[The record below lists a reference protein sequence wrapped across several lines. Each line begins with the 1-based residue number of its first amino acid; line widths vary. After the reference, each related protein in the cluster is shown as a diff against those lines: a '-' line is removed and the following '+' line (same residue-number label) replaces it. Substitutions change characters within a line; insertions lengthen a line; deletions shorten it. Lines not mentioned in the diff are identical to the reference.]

1 MEFLFRVYFN
11 HVKLIIQIPCFNE
24 AETLP
29 ATLADLPPEIDG
41 IDLVEVLVVDDGSA
55 DGTADV
61 ARRLG
66 VEHIVR
72 LKENRGL
79 AAAFSRG
86 LDAALAA
93 GADIIV
99 NTDADN
105 QYVAADI
112 AKLVA
117 PIARGEADIVIGAR
131 PIGEMA
137 DFSFAKKR
145 LQRLGSLVVRMLSG
159 TRVPDATSGFRAYSR
174 EAAMRLV
181 VLSGFTYT
189 VETIIQSQYKGLSVL
204 SVPIR
209 VNPKTRKSRL
219 FRSVP
224 EYLRRSLNT
233 MFRAYLLF
241 RPLRVLGSA
250 GILLT
255 LPGLAL
261 FARWL
266 FFYFSVEG
274 ATGHVQSLIF
284 GAIFV
289 FVGFQ
294 VIVIALLADLIAAN
308 RRFLED
314 VLYRVKKLEYEGR
327 RQK

>member
-1 MEFLFRVYFN
+1 M
-11 HVKLIIQIPCFNE
+11 KLIIQIPCYNE

-29 ATLADLPPEIDG
+29 AALADLPREVDG
-41 IDLVEVLVVDDGSA
+41 IDEVEVLVVDDGST

-61 ARRLG
+61 APAHG
-66 VEHIVR
+66 VDHVVR
-72 LKENRGL
+72 FPRNKGL

-86 LDAALAA
+86 MDACLAL
-93 GADIIV
+93 GADV
-99 NTDADN
+99 VVGTDADN
-105 QYVAADI
+105 QYVGADV

-117 PIARGEADIVIGAR
+117 PIVRGEADMVIGAR
-131 PIGEMA
+131 PIKEMA
-137 DFSFAKKR
+137 EFSFVKKR

-174 EAAMRLV
+174 EAAMKLV
-181 VLSGFTYT
+181 VLGEFTYT
-189 VETIIQSQYKGLSVL
+189 LETIIQSQYKGITVA

-209 VNPKTRKSRL
+209 VNPLTRKSRL
-219 FRSVP
+219 FKSIP

-241 RPLRVLGSA
+241 RPLRVLGA
-250 GILLT
+250 LGFLFT
-255 LPGLAL
+255 LPGVVLSV
-261 FARWL
+261 RWL
-266 FFYFSVEG
+266 YFYFSVEG

-284 GAIFV
+284 GAIFI

-294 VIVIALLADLIAAN
+294 VIVIGLLADLIAAN

-314 VLYRVKKLEYEGR
+314 VLYRIKKVEYDAPKRTE
-327 RQK
+327 K

>member
-1 MEFLFRVYFN
+1 L
-11 HVKLIIQIPCFNE
+11 KLIIQIPCFNE

-29 ATLADLPPEIDG
+29 ETLADLHREIEGVDR
-41 IDLVEVLVVDDGSA
+41 VEVLIVDDGST

-61 ARRLG
+61 AREYG
-66 VEHIVR
+66 ADHVVR
-72 LKENRGL
+72 FAQNKGL

-86 LDAALAA
+86 V
-93 GADIIV
+93 G
-99 NTDADN
+99 TDADN
-105 QYVAADI
+105 QYVGADI

-117 PIARGEADIVIGAR
+117 PIVEGEADMVIGAR
-131 PIGEMA
+131 PIGEMD
-137 DFSFAKKR
+137 DFSFVKKR
-145 LQRLGSLVVRMLSG
+145 LQRLGSFVVRMLSG

-174 EAAMRLV
+174 EAAMKLV
-181 VLSGFTYT
+181 VLGEFTYT
-189 VETIIQSQYKGLSVL
+189 LETIIQSQYKGLTVA

-209 VNPKTRKSRL
+209 VNPLTRKSRL
-219 FRSVP
+219 FKSIP

-241 RPLRVLGSA
+241 RPLRVLGAA
-250 GILLT
+250 GVLLT
-255 LPGLAL
+255 LPGVAL

-266 FFYFSVEG
+266 YFYFSVEG

-294 VIVIALLADLIAAN
+294 VIVIGLLADLIAAN

-314 VLYRVKKLEYEGR
+314 VLYRVKRVEYDSLKVEHDSR
-327 RQK
+327 KPARE

>member
-1 MEFLFRVYFN
+1 M
-11 HVKLIIQIPCFNE
+11 KLIIQIPCYNE

-29 ATLADLPPEIDG
+29 AALADLPREVDG
-41 IDLVEVLVVDDGSA
+41 IDEVEVLVVDDGST

-61 ARRLG
+61 ARAHG
-66 VEHIVR
+66 VDHVVR
-72 LKENRGL
+72 FPRNKGL

-86 LDAALAA
+86 LDACLAL
-93 GADIIV
+93 GADV
-99 NTDADN
+99 VVGTDADN
-105 QYVAADI
+105 QYVGADV

-117 PIARGEADIVIGAR
+117 PIVRGEADMVIGAR
-131 PIGEMA
+131 PIKDMA
-137 DFSFAKKR
+137 EFSFVKKR

-174 EAAMRLV
+174 EAAMKLV
-181 VLSGFTYT
+181 ILGEFTYT
-189 VETIIQSQYKGLSVL
+189 LETIIQSQYKGVTVA

-209 VNPKTRKSRL
+209 VNPLTRRSRL
-219 FRSVP
+219 FKSIP

-241 RPLRVLGSA
+241 RPLRVLGA
-250 GILLT
+250 LGFLLT
-255 LPGLAL
+255 LPGVILSV
-261 FARWL
+261 RWL
-266 FFYFSVEG
+266 YFYFSVEG

-284 GAIFV
+284 GAIFI

-294 VIVIALLADLIAAN
+294 VIVIGLLADLIAAN

-314 VLYRVKKLEYEGR
+314 VLYRIKKVEYDAP
-327 RQK
+327 KPTAK

>member
-1 MEFLFRVYFN
+1 M
-11 HVKLIIQIPCFNE
+11 KLIIQIPCYNE

-29 ATLADLPPEIDG
+29 AALADLPREVDG
-41 IDLVEVLVVDDGSA
+41 IDEVEVLVVDDGST

-61 ARRLG
+61 ARAQG
-66 VEHIVR
+66 VDHVVR
-72 LKENRGL
+72 FPRNKGL

-86 LDAALAA
+86 LDACLAL
-93 GADIIV
+93 GADV
-99 NTDADN
+99 VVGTDADN
-105 QYVAADI
+105 QYVGADV

-117 PIARGEADIVIGAR
+117 PIVRGEADMVIGAR
-131 PIGEMA
+131 PIREMP
-137 DFSFAKKR
+137 DFSFVKKR

-174 EAAMRLV
+174 EAAMKLV
-181 VLSGFTYT
+181 VLGEFTYT
-189 VETIIQSQYKGLSVL
+189 LETIIQSQYKGVTVA

-209 VNPKTRKSRL
+209 VNPLTRKSRL
-219 FRSVP
+219 FKSIP

-241 RPLRVLGSA
+241 RPLRVLGA
-250 GILLT
+250 LGFLLT
-255 LPGLAL
+255 LPGVILSL
-261 FARWL
+261 RWL
-266 FFYFSVEG
+266 YFYFSVEG

-284 GAIFV
+284 GAIFI

-294 VIVIALLADLIAAN
+294 VIVIGLLADLIAAN

-314 VLYRVKKLEYEGR
+314 VLYRIKKVEYDAP
-327 RQK
+327 KPAKK